1 MAIVKVFDAGGI
13 KKYNHN
19 HDPATGRFTTG
30 SGGSGNS
37 GGSDGGS
44 HSISD
49 YIDRKHNEE
58 NVDNASDGGKPRFS
72 GRGNPMDDRV
82 GLRQEMQERLDNLRS
97 RTDVDRNSD
106 AYKDEERAWENRIKL
121 LNEMPGKTGTK
132 MSLKDYDELEGE
144 IKAKIES
151 LKNHPA
157 KESNPDV
164 WAQEFS
170 QWQNR
175 LKLLN
180 DMKDAE
186 LGAGA
191 VKYTNQQA

>member
-1 MAIVKVFDAGGI
+1 MARVKVFDAGGI

-37 GGSDGGS
+37 GGSGG
-44 HSISD
+44 
-49 YIDRKHNEE
+49 
-58 NVDNASDGGKPRFS
+58 
-72 GRGNPMDDRV
+72 GNPMDDRV

-180 DMKDAE
+180 DMRDAE

-191 VKYTNQQA
+191 VK